1 MEFFEVVAQRY
12 SHKVAFDRARKV
24 PEADLVKIVEA
35 GMLAPSASNG
45 QSPEFIIVNDEQIL
59 DQLGE
64 ASGHVVLKTAPALIA
79 VLTRPR
85 ARQVLD
91 IQTECLIADFAAATE
106 NLLLAATA
114 LGYCCGWLDGPFV
127 DDETQSKACALLA
140 LPADRAIAVVVPVGY
155 AGEEGPRRPKKP
167 FAQRACWN
175 RYRITR

>member
-1 MEFFEVVAQRY
+1 MEFFDVIKARY
-12 SHKVAFDRARKV
+12 SHKARFDPDRPV
-24 PEADLVKIVEA
+24 PREDLTRIVET
-35 GMLAPSASNG
+35 GMLAPSANNK
-45 QSPEFIIVNDEQIL
+45 QSPEFVLIDDPALLRQIGAL
-59 DQLGE
+59 TGSVPL
-64 ASGHVVLKTAPALIA
+64 STAPAMIA
-79 VLTRPR
+79 VLTQPR
-85 ARQVLD
+85 FREVFD
-91 IQTECLIADFAAATE
+91 TETECLIADFAAATE